1 MYNTYKINV
10 PASGGF
16 LNSVYVNYVH
26 VYRSHL
32 LSLPHV
38 HFHVSH
44 VFVTVLL
51 WICAV
56 LCCSVH
62 MYNLN
67 VSVSHFTISESRIS
81 VCGSILQ

>member
-1 MYNTYKINV
+1 MYTYKINV

-26 VYRSHL
+26 VYWSHL

-38 HFHVSH
+38 HFRVSH

-62 MYNLN
+62 MY
-67 VSVSHFTISESRIS
+67 SVSHFTISESRIS